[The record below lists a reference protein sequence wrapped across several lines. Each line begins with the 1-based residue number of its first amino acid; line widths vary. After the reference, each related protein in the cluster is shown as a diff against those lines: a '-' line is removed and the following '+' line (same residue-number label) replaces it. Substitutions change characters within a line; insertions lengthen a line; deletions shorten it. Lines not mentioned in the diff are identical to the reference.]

1 MAVLFRLNK
10 PWKCAP
16 LERCGPRVVVSDVL
30 LMANVLMVWVE
41 VKRPSGFLLRQA
53 NHVCAVPYLGLQ
65 GITPVNMERP
75 RQREPGRGW
84 KSPKAYVFTT
94 VAFDAS
100 PLSKAIFEHNGRA
113 SSVSS
118 LQRQHKSTL
127 DSLPTPP
134 LMSGLPLGTSKSSG
148 YTKSWGP
155 RLTPPRSLRIP
166 CSRLK
171 SCYPPCLKRR

>member
-1 MAVLFRLNK
+1 
-10 PWKCAP
+10 
-16 LERCGPRVVVSDVL
+16 
-30 LMANVLMVWVE
+30 MANVLMVWVE

-155 RLTPPRSLRIP
+155 HLTPPRSLRIP